1 LKEID
6 VSKRTETFSKR
17 RLPLHGLVAAAFLV
31 GAGSAASA
39 AEAKVT
45 EVNIGSYSKAVD
57 YAPYLV
63 AKSKGWFDEAFGR
76 AGNKVNYTEFQETP
90 AITEAFGSDRADF
103 VLLAEVPALVVK
115 ASKIDVRTTS
125 ISSVIGTTIVVPTD
139 SPIKTIADL
148 KGKKIAILI
157 GTGENYGLLKALAD
171 NGLGVNDVQLL
182 NLGPADG
189 KAAFEQGQVDAWAV
203 WPPFPEQEEV
213 NGKGRVLPGGEGV
226 KVYSI
231 AIARGAVIDKNPEL
245 ETTFEA
251 VLDRGRAWVAAN
263 QDEARKITGE
273 QLGFS
278 ADVIGR
284 AWARND
290 FTAKLTADLAADFQA
305 KADFLYD
312 GGFVTRRVDVVG
324 EKFLSAPA
332 TTQ

>member
-1 LKEID
+1 M
-6 VSKRTETFSKR
+6 SRNTR
-17 RLPLHGLVAAAFLV
+17 RFQPTRLQLIGCVAASAFAL
-31 GAGSAASA
+31 GAGSAAFA
-39 AEAKVT
+39 DDAKVT
-45 EVNIGSYSKAVD
+45 TVNIGSYSKAVD

-63 AKSKGWFDEAFGR
+63 AKSKGWFDEAFAKDGI
-76 AGNKVNYTEFQETP
+76 KVSYTEFQETP

-125 ISSVIGTTIVVPTD
+125 ISSVIGTTVVVPTG
-139 SPIKTIADL
+139 SSIKTFADL

-157 GTGENYGLLKALAD
+157 GTGENYGLLKALAN
-171 NGLGVNDVQLL
+171 NGLTANDVQLL
-182 NLGPADG
+182 NLGPADA

-213 NGKGRVLPGGEGV
+213 SGKGRVLPGGDNV

-231 AIARGAVIDKNPEL
+231 AIARGKILDQHPEIAK
-245 ETTFEA
+245 TFET

-263 QDEARKITGE
+263 QEEAKKITGE

-278 ADVIGR
+278 GEVIGR

-290 FTAKLTADLAADFQA
+290 FTAKLTPDLAADFQA

-312 GGFVTRRVDVVG
+312 GGFVARRVDVVK
-324 EKFLSAPA
+324 EQFVAAPA
-332 TTQ
+332 STQ

>member
-1 LKEID
+1 
-6 VSKRTETFSKR
+6 VSKRPGLFSTG
-17 RLPLHGLVAAAFLV
+17 RLPLTGIVAAALIL
-31 GAGSAASA
+31 GASSAAFGTD
-39 AEAKVT
+39 AKIT

-63 AKSKGWFDEAFGR
+63 SKSKGWFDEAFGKQ
-76 AGNKVNYTEFQETP
+76 GIKVNYTEFQETP

-148 KGKKIAILI
+148 KGKKIAILV
-157 GTGENYGLLKALAD
+157 GTGEDYGLLKALAN
-171 NGLGVNDVQLL
+171 NGLSVNDVQLL
-182 NLGPADG
+182 NLGPADA
-189 KAAFEQGQVDAWAV
+189 KAAFEQGHVDAWAV

-213 NGKGRVLPGGEGV
+213 NGKGRVLPGGESV
-226 KVYSI
+226 KIYSI
-231 AIARGAVIDKNPEL
+231 AIARGAVIDKHPEL
-245 ETTFEA
+245 EKTFEA

-263 QDEARKITGE
+263 QEEAEKTTAE

-278 ADVIGR
+278 AEVIDR

-290 FTAKLTADLAADFQA
+290 FTAKLSADLQADFQA

-312 GGFVTRRVDVVG
+312 GGFVARRVDVVG
-324 EKFLSAPA
+324 EKFVPLPT

>member
-1 LKEID
+1 MSRELGRLQ
-6 VSKRTETFSKR
+6 SR
-17 RLPLHGLVAAAFLV
+17 RSQFAGLVTAAAFIL
-31 GAGSAASA
+31 GAGSATLADD
-39 AEAKVT
+39 AKVT
-45 EVNIGSYSKAVD
+45 TVNIGSYSKAVD

-63 AKSKGWFDEAFGR
+63 AKSKGWFDEAFGKE
-76 AGNKVNYTEFQETP
+76 GIKVSYTEFQETP

-125 ISSVIGTTIVVPTD
+125 ISSVIGTTVVVPTD
-139 SPIKTIADL
+139 SSIKTFADL
-148 KGKKIAILI
+148 KGKKIAILV

-171 NGLGVNDVQLL
+171 NGLSAGDVQLL
-182 NLGPADG
+182 NLGPADA

-213 NGKGRVLPGGEGV
+213 NGKGRVLPGGDGV

-231 AIARGAVIDKNPEL
+231 AIGRGKLIDTHPEL
-245 ETTFEA
+245 EKTFEA
-251 VLDRGRAWVAAN
+251 VLDNGRAWVAAN
-263 QDEARKITGE
+263 PDEAKKITGE
-273 QLGFS
+273 ELGFS
-278 ADVIGR
+278 GDVISR

-312 GGFVTRRVDVVG
+312 GGFVSRRVDVVK
-324 EKFLSAPA
+324 EQFISAPA
-332 TTQ
+332 ATQ